1 MEKFVLSGIKN
12 DLLEAGKD
20 EGCITFQHLN
30 ELLPEQIKDPGA
42 IEELFDFLGENN
54 IEIVTQEESGK
65 RRTLSG
71 EEWTGKKA
79 GEDET
84 LPDALPD
91 NEEHESEETTTTY
104 LREMGQF
111 DLLTPEEE
119 AKYSKTIRE
128 GFDAIIAAIREDTSG
143 VNEIRMLV
151 DRIDL
156 WHRRDP
162 TLKPKKQQ
170 LNYMRHCVLI
180 ATRNYPDI
188 RELFELNTKIEAY
201 NRSVEVA
208 KDAMIRANLRLV
220 VSIAKRYM
228 HQGLTLADLIQ
239 EGNLGLMRAVFRFDY
254 KKGNKFSTYA
264 SWWIRQAITRAILDK
279 TRTIRLPVHFLELR
293 SQFFKAFY
301 SLLKE
306 LGREPTPVE
315 ISKMTDLPMD
325 KILAILEASREPISL
340 ETPVGDDDSTLGDF
354 LENQESESPYD
365 AVQNRELAH
374 RVTEVLSTLLACAAK
389 HGLAEVSPMVCALD
403 QPDRLAFPLRRGL
416 VWRRNVDE
424 LRTAGPGQDLLPGI
438 ASLFNGALFSAKAI
452 EAVGVPDIRLFVRGD
467 EVDVHRRLVRSGLP
481 FGTCL
486 DTVYLHPYG
495 SDEFKPILGGRMH
508 TQYPDDPTK
517 RFFTYRN
524 RGYLLAQPGLRK
536 LLPQEW
542 LRFGWYFLVT
552 RRDPAGLREW
562 IRLRRMG
569 RRERFSRSQPL
580 TGGPS

>member
-1 MEKFVLSGIKN
+1 VDTPVLSGIKD
-12 DLLEAGKD
+12 DLLEVGKN

-30 ELLPEQIKDPGA
+30 ELLPDDINDPKA
-42 IEELFDFLGENN
+42 IEEIFDFLGENN
-54 IEIVTQEESGK
+54 IEIVTQEKSGK
-65 RRTLSG
+65 KKTLAG
-71 EEWTGKKA
+71 EDWTGKSKPSVDDA
-79 GEDET
+79 DVDAI
-84 LPDALPD
+84 PDT
-91 NEEHESEETTTTY
+91 EEHETEETTTTY

-128 GFDAIIAAIREDTSG
+128 GFDSIIDAIRKDKSG
-143 VNEIRMLV
+143 TPEMKMLT

-156 WHRRDP
+156 WEKRDP

-170 LNYMRHCVLI
+170 LNYMRHAVNM
-180 ATRNYPDI
+180 AARKHPDK
-188 RELFELNTKIEAY
+188 RELFELTTRLEAY
-201 NRSVEVA
+201 NRSIETA

-365 AVQNRELAH
+365 AVQNRELEH
-374 RVTEVLSTLLACAAK
+374 RVTEVLSSLT
-389 HGLAEVSPMVCALD
+389 
-403 QPDRLAFPLRRGL
+403 DR
-416 VWRRNVDE
+416 E
-424 LRTAGPGQDLLPGI
+424 EKI
-438 ASLFNGALFSAKAI
+438 
-452 EAVGVPDIRLFVRGD
+452 IR
-467 EVDVHRRLVRSGLP
+467 
-481 FGTCL
+481 
-486 DTVYLHPYG
+486 
-495 SDEFKPILGGRMH
+495 
-508 TQYPDDPTK
+508 
-517 RFFTYRN
+517 
-524 RGYLLAQPGLRK
+524 
-536 LLPQEW
+536 
-542 LRFGWYFLVT
+542 LRFGIGEKAEYTLEEIGKRFNVSRERIRQIEKKALNRLRHSSRREKLRYFL
-552 RRDPAGLREW
+552 D
-562 IRLRRMG
+562 
-569 RRERFSRSQPL
+569 
-580 TGGPS
+580 